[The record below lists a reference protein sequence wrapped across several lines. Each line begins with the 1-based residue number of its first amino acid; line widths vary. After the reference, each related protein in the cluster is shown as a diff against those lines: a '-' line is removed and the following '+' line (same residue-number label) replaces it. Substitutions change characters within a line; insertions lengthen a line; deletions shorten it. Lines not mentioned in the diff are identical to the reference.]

1 MEKPLIK
8 GVIFDLDNTLLDFMK
23 MKEFA
28 VKAAIKGMIEAG
40 LLVDEKQ
47 SYDEIIAIYGEFG
60 WENQKVFDVFI
71 EKQIGRVEHK
81 FLAAGIV
88 AYRRAREANLM
99 VYPNVNKTLMSL
111 AKSGIKL
118 GVVSD
123 APSREAWMRIYYL
136 NLYHFFDVVI
146 TFDDT
151 GERKPSE
158 KPFKMSLEKLR
169 LNPDE
174 TIMVGDWP
182 DRDVVGAKKIG
193 MYTAFARYG
202 DTFGTTQSGANW
214 DLNDIY
220 QLVMIIDE
228 HNSTFG

>member
-1 MEKPLIK
+1 MTMKSIK

-28 VKAAIKGMIEAG
+28 VKAAVKGMIEAG
-40 LLVDEKQ
+40 LMVDEED
-47 SYDEIIAIYGEFG
+47 SYTEIVRIYEEFG

-71 EKQIGRVEHK
+71 EKQIGHVEHK
-81 FLAAGIV
+81 YLAAGIV

-99 VYPNVNKTLMSL
+99 AYPNVNKTLMAL

-146 TFDDT
+146 TFDDS

-158 KPFKMSLEKLR
+158 KPFKLCLDA
-169 LNPDE
+169 LDLDPDE

-182 DRDVVGAKKIG
+182 ERDVVGAKNLG
-193 MYTAFARYG
+193 MKTAFARYG
-202 DTFGTTQSGANW
+202 DTFGTVHSGADW

-220 QLVMIIDE
+220 QLFMIINE
-228 HNSTFG
+228 YNGSW